1 MQSGN
6 VLLAVVAIIAI
17 VAMTTTRYWRLS
29 RRRDLLHEERMAAI
43 DKGVPIPEDIESDV
57 DEGQT
62 RDRHNPAYAGT
73 ILTALGLGLLV
84 SSRAVPRTQFGIDV
98 QQALAF
104 LEVWAYPFLAIGL
117 GLLLLA
123 YFTRRNKSRQG
134 RP

>member
-6 VLLAVVAIIAI
+6 VILAVVAIIAI
-17 VAMTTTRYWRLS
+17 VAMTMTRFWRLN
-29 RRRDLLHEERMAAI
+29 RRRDLLHKERMAAI
-43 DKGVPIPEDIESDV
+43 DKGVPIPEDTESDI
-57 DEGQT
+57 DDGRI
-62 RDRHNPAYAGT
+62 RDSRGPAFPGT

-117 GLLLLA
+117 GLLVLA
-123 YFTRRNKSRQG
+123 FFTRRNKSR
-134 RP
+134 